1 MVYRRQRS
9 DTNRV
14 SGSILIEPQR
24 EREGEGSVLDEIF
37 QFIGSKP
44 EEAVSV
50 AKIHVH
56 TCTCSCTCIWLL
68 VDRHV
73 HL

>member
-9 DTNRV
+9 DTSRV
-14 SGSILIEPQR
+14 PGSILIDPQR

-50 AKIHVH
+50 IKRCVHVYRYYGY
-56 TCTCSCTCIWLL
+56 W
-68 VDRHV
+68 
-73 HL
+73 